1 MKQITIQIILVFIF
15 AVTACNI
22 TPNSENT
29 DTPGSPPVLTDSQSL
44 NTDKA
49 FLNITFTPGDS
60 ESSVKGDLTLP
71 GSGPNGTSIAWS
83 SSNPSVVEVD
93 GTVTPVLGSSEAVT
107 LIATIT
113 KGAESDTKEFTITVQ
128 AATCAGIGGQCATVN
143 SCASCCG
150 PTARVCIALCCTKVY
165 CPSGYTFYSYNGC
178 SDGYA
183 CCLMQ

>member
-1 MKQITIQIILVFIF
+1 MKKITLMINIIFMSIAF
-15 AVTACNI
+15 TAC
-22 TPNSENT
+22 PNSENA
-29 DTPGSPPVLTDSQSL
+29 DTPGSTPALTDSQSL
-44 NTDKA
+44 STDKSS
-49 FLNITFTPGDS
+49 LSITFAPGDS
-60 ESSVKGDLTLP
+60 ELSVKGDLALP

-83 SSNPSVVEVD
+83 SSNPSIVEVD
-93 GTVTPVLGSSEAVT
+93 GTVTQVLGSSETIT

-128 AATCAGIGGQCATVN
+128 AATCAGIGGQCAAVN
-143 SCASCCG
+143 NCASCCG